1 MFTMGCSFSL
11 ADIIFSSFKL
21 LNKSVGLSSLSM
33 VSNTAKITFYWLNKK
48 TNALARVNDIFEV

>member
-1 MFTMGCSFSL
+1 MGCSFSL

-21 LNKSVGLSSLSM
+21 LNKSVGLSLLAM